1 MGPILPVFDI
11 RIPAKDF
18 WSMSICLSA
27 NWSATAFAIAWCV
40 HVYEKP
46 WFNGYALEPGIGE
59 VFNVGSAAMYTS
71 GIYDVELSQKTL
83 LYRSS
88 WEAL

>member
-1 MGPILPVFDI
+1 
-11 RIPAKDF
+11 
-18 WSMSICLSA
+18 MSICLSA

-40 HVYEKP
+40 HVYEEP

-59 VFNVGSAAMYTS
+59 VFNVDSAAKYTS
-71 GIYDVELSQKTL
+71 GIYKVELSQQTL

-88 WEAL
+88 QGAL